1 MKNLRLMAVSV
12 VILLA
17 IVATA
22 YGAVVTRQIMAD
34 KSMDKVSIEVTRS
47 STRDFER
54 NVYAVDTDL
63 QSEIIYSVVQS
74 KKIRA
79 TTRGLEPGYVLVHRG
94 ESVNFNIDSDVN
106 CNFLIDGYRVDAK
119 AWPNTVTEVTFN
131 ADLPGIFVYRCAGL
145 FDDRSTV
152 GLLEIVE

>member
-1 MKNLRLMAVSV
+1 MKNLRVMAVSV
-12 VILLA
+12 VLLLA
-17 IVATA
+17 VVGMA

-34 KSMDKVSIEVTRS
+34 KSMDKVSIEVTKS

-54 NVYAVDTDL
+54 NIYVVDTDM
-63 QSEIIYSVVQS
+63 QSEIMYSVVQS

-79 TTRGLEPGYVLVHRG
+79 TTRGLEPSYVLVHRG

-131 ADLPGIFVYRCAGL
+131 ADLPGIYIYRCAGL
-145 FDDRSTV
+145 FSDRSTV
-152 GLLEIVE
+152 GLLEVVE